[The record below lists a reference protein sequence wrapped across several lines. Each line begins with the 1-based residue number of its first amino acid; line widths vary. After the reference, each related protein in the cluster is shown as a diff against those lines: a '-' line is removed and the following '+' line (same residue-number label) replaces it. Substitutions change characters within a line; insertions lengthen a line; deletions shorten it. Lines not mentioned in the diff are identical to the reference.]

1 MNKYIN
7 CERSKIVDRLIWK
20 EILTLAN
27 GLFEK
32 LLNDSDYCLYDEIEN
47 LHMEFESDKNGLC
60 CNCSSPMQPEEVPL
74 NDMGECVDCFDSP
87 MHEVFQWWIVS
98 DFLYERLQ
106 EVGEVVC
113 DVEGVYF
120 WGRTACGIALEYD
133 YCFKKI
139 ATNIYNTGLKDSEK
153 LEV

>member
-7 CERSKIVDRLIWK
+7 CERAKIVDRLVWK

-32 LLNDSDYCLYDEIEN
+32 LLNDSQYCLYDEIEN
-47 LHMEFESDKNGLC
+47 LYMEFEAYGKPKKC
-60 CNCSSPMQPEEVPL
+60 IECNEVQVVNDIDTCSNCYEYE
-74 NDMGECVDCFDSP
+74 
-87 MHEVFQWWIVS
+87 MHEVYQWWIVS
-98 DFLYERLQ
+98 DFLFEKLQ

>member
-7 CERSKIVDRLIWK
+7 CERAKIVDRLVWK

-32 LLNDSDYCLYDEIEN
+32 LLNDSEYCLYDEIEN
-47 LHMEFESDKNGLC
+47 FYYEYEN
-60 CNCSSPMQPEEVPL
+60 EEYEPK
-74 NDMGECVDCFDSP
+74 
-87 MHEVFQWWIVS
+87 EVYQWWIVS

-133 YCFKKI
+133 YC
-139 ATNIYNTGLKDSEK
+139 
-153 LEV
+153 

>member
-1 MNKYIN
+1 MNKYIA
-7 CERSKIVDRLIWK
+7 CERSKIVDRLIGR

-32 LLNDSDYCLYDEIEN
+32 LLNDSEYFIYDEIEN
-47 LHMEFESDKNGLC
+47 FYYEDEN
-60 CNCSSPMQPEEVPL
+60 EEYEPK
-74 NDMGECVDCFDSP
+74 
-87 MHEVFQWWIVS
+87 EVYQWWIVS
-98 DFLYERLQ
+98 DYLYERLQ

-120 WGRTACGIALEYD
+120 WGRTACGIGLEYD

>member
-1 MNKYIN
+1 MNKYIA
-7 CERSKIVDRLIWK
+7 CERSKIVDRLIGR

-32 LLNDSDYCLYDEIEN
+32 LLNDSEYCLYDEIEN
-47 LHMEFESDKNGLC
+47 FYYEDEN
-60 CNCSSPMQPEEVPL
+60 EECEPK
-74 NDMGECVDCFDSP
+74 
-87 MHEVFQWWIVS
+87 EVFQWWIVS
-98 DFLYERLQ
+98 EYLYERLQ

-120 WGRTACGIALEYD
+120 WGRTACGIGLEYD